1 MDHIKKIAPWLLAA
15 MLGGFFLLNLHL
27 SWTES
32 AIMDEKAHIPA
43 GYSYVH
49 FGDMRLNPE
58 HPPLLKDLAGLPLLF
73 MDLSFPADSARWQ
86 SGINEQWTLG
96 DAFIYGSG
104 NDADR
109 IMFWSRFP
117 IVLIALLL
125 GFFIY
130 RWTKEL
136 AGTVAGLFA
145 TLLYLAD
152 PNIIGHSHYVTTDIG
167 IAAFIFIAFY
177 YFIRFL
183 RDPSWKNLAL
193 AGIGL
198 GLAEL
203 AKFSAVLLFPYFAL
217 IGLLYFIT
225 KPKANDGASS
235 VAVFRLKKAWE
246 FIWKY
251 AGIVLISLVLIFA
264 LYIPN
269 TINMP
274 GEKLAEISHAVFPQ
288 DKAPGKFATDT
299 VSALSVSPVIKPFDE
314 YLLGVFMV
322 FMRVAGG
329 NTYYFFGTVSNH
341 ATPWYFPA
349 VFLLKETLPMLFLL
363 LAGLVYTTYRILRS
377 IAGKQASSWWAV
389 FSHSFQ
395 SHIAQY
401 AMFGFVLMY
410 AYVSITGNLN
420 IGFRHLFPILPFLYV
435 LVAKTAFD
443 FLRRQGFQG
452 ERVVRMLLGVL
463 ALWIISIPIFAYPSY
478 LSYFNT
484 AAGGP
489 SEGYRYVTDSNYD
502 WGQDVKRLRDFVDNH
517 NACVAN
523 ASNCADDAAM
533 TLPAIDQ
540 IKVDYFGGTN
550 PKYYLG
556 DKYVEWHSDNGPA
569 PGWYAISI
577 GFYQESTH
585 RTDMPI
591 EKTYDWLKAYSPVA
605 LAGDSILIYYVPDTE
620 D

>member
-15 MLGGFFLLNLHL
+15 MFGGFFLLNLSL

-43 GYSYVH
+43 GYSYDH
-49 FGDMRLNPE
+49 YGDMRLNPE
-58 HPPLLKDLAGLPLLF
+58 HPPLLKNLAGLPLQF
-73 MDLSFPADSARWQ
+73 MDLSFPTDSTQWQ

-109 IMFWSRFP
+109 IMLWSRIP
-117 IVLIALLL
+117 IILIALLL

-130 RWTKEL
+130 RWTREL
-136 AGTVAGLFA
+136 AGTVAALFA

-193 AGIGL
+193 AGVAL

-203 AKFSAVLLFPYFAL
+203 AKFSAVLLFPYFGL
-217 IGLLYFIT
+217 IGFFYAIT
-225 KPKANDGASS
+225 KARPDHAPAS
-235 VAVFRLKKAWE
+235 FRWRQVWE

-251 AGIVLISLVLIFA
+251 TAIVGICFALIYV

-269 TINMP
+269 TMNMP
-274 GEKLAEISHAVFPQ
+274 GEKLAEISQAVFPQ
-288 DKAPGKFATDT
+288 EKAAGKFATDT
-299 VSALSVSPVIKPFDE
+299 VSALSVYPIIKPFDE

-341 ATPWYFPA
+341 ATQWYFPA

-363 LAGLVYTTYRILRS
+363 VAGLLYTTYRIFKS
-377 IAGKQASSWWAV
+377 IAGKPASAWWSV

-435 LVAKTAFD
+435 LVAKVAFD
-443 FLRRQGFQG
+443 FLRRRGFQG
-452 ERVVRMLLGVL
+452 ERLIRMLLGIL
-463 ALWIISIPIFAYPSY
+463 ALWIIAIPILAYPSY
-478 LSYFNT
+478 LSFFN
-484 AAGGP
+484 AIAGGP
-489 SEGYRYVTDSNYD
+489 ANGYRYVTDSNYD
-502 WGQDVKRLRDFVDNH
+502 WGQDVKHLRDWVDTYNTT
-517 NACVAN
+517 CQSQLVG
-523 ASNCADDAAM
+523 SCSQISQGQ
-533 TLPAIDQ
+533 PIDQ
-540 IKVDYFGGTN
+540 IKIDYFGGTN
-550 PKYYLG
+550 PQYYLG
-556 DKYVEWHSDNGPA
+556 DKYLEWHSDNGPA
-569 PGWYAISI
+569 SGWYAISV
-577 GFYQESTH
+577 GFLQESTH
-585 RTDMPI
+585 RTDMAP
-591 EKTYDWLKAYSPVA
+591 EKTYQWLVRDYTPIARV
-605 LAGDSILIYYVPDTE
+605 GDSLFIYYVPPVETVE
-620 D
+620 